1 MATDMNGNLLFE
13 ERPLLII
20 PSLATMIG
28 LHESIILQQ
37 IHYWLMRTNHIQLD
51 RKWVYFTY
59 DDFTEQFPFFS
70 KSTIRRLISNLENKG
85 LLSSNHFN
93 RLKIDRTKWYT
104 INYEN
109 LENLKTE
116 DYPPTEAELPALVQ
130 NEQTMCSI
138 QTDELLNLDS
148 PCVQSEQTNCSNWT
162 EDVLNLD
169 TPLLE
174 STSKSTTKN
183 TSETT
188 SSSKDI
194 EQDEVKEDPFRFFEQ
209 NGFGTIGGHIAEK
222 VKAWCMDLSDKLVIE
237 AMKLA
242 IENSSKRWCYVEA
255 ILRDW
260 MDKGHQTIED
270 VHAARLTYKNQM
282 KKPAMKKP
290 TRQEFI
296 PNWFDKRDYDNK
308 PEHDTT
314 FEKDKKMIEEEVKK
328 LKDQGNIDPL
338 KSLRNPSFEEKKRL
352 FEERMR
358 DKKC

>member
-1 MATDMNGNLLFE
+1 MNGNLLIE

-20 PSLATMIG
+20 PSLAKLIG

-37 IHYWLMRTNHIQLD
+37 IHYWLKRTNHIQLD

-109 LENLKTE
+109 IENLKTIDPTQADGE
-116 DYPPTEAELPALVQ
+116 ILPPVQ
-130 NEQTMCSI
+130 NEQTMCSN

-148 PCVQSEQTNCSNWT
+148 PCVHNEQTSCSHWT
-162 EDVLNLD
+162 EDVLNLN

-174 STSKSTTKN
+174 STSESTTKN
-183 TSETT
+183 TSET
-188 SSSKDI
+188 SFSSK
-194 EQDEVKEDPFRFFEQ
+194 ETHEKEDPFRFFEQ
-209 NGFGTIGGHIAEK
+209 NGFGTIVGFIADK
-222 VKAWCMDLSDKLVIE
+222 IKAWCTDLSDDLVIE

-242 IENSSKRWCYVEA
+242 VENSSKRWSYVEA

-260 MDKGHQTIED
+260 VDKGYQTLDD
-270 VHAARLTYKNQM
+270 VHAARLAYKNQM
-282 KKPAMKKP
+282 NHSPMKKP
-290 TRQEFI
+290 TRQEYI
-296 PNWFDKRDYDNK
+296 PEWFQKREQNH
-308 PEHDTT
+308 ESTHDTA
-314 FEKDKKMIEEEVKK
+314 FKKDKGIVEDQIKK
-328 LKDQGNIDPL
+328 RTEQGATASQEPAH
-338 KSLRNPSFEEKKRL
+338 KSCFEEKKRL
-352 FEERMR
+352 FEERL
-358 DKKC
+358 KKF